1 LRKEQI
7 MADSV
12 IATRQKSVAR
22 VRLHR
27 PEVRN
32 ALDLETIVKLTEVFL
47 ELARDESLRA
57 VILEGEGAIFCGG
70 ADIRYMRATLN
81 LGEEENYK
89 DALRLSDMFS
99 AIDDCP
105 CVTLAK
111 VQGAALGGGAGLI
124 SVCDIV
130 IAEEDALFG
139 FTEAKLGIVPAVI
152 SPFVLRKI
160 GQSHARALFPAAE
173 RFTAERAQRIGL
185 VHEIVPPGQ
194 LEALTESKVQ
204 EVLTSGPSAARLA
217 KLIARTVGSKDP
229 DEARQW
235 TAERIASQRVTAEA
249 QEGLRA
255 FLDKRRPAWQQ

>member
-1 LRKEQI
+1 MSDPVTVIKEKAI
-7 MADSV
+7 
-12 IATRQKSVAR
+12 AR
-22 VRLHR
+22 VRLNR

-32 ALDLETIVKLTEVFL
+32 ALDPQTIARLTEIFL
-47 ELARDESLRA
+47 DSARDESLRA

-70 ADIRYMRATLN
+70 ADIKYMRAALN
-81 LGEEENYK
+81 LSEEENFQ

-99 AIDDCP
+99 AIDNCP
-105 CVTLAK
+105 CITLAK

-124 SVCDIV
+124 AVCDIV
-130 IAEEDALFG
+130 LAEEDALFG

-173 RFTAERAQRIGL
+173 RFSAQRAQRIGL

-194 LEALTESKVQ
+194 LEALAESKMQ
-204 EVLTSGPSAARLA
+204 ELLTSGPSAARLA
-217 KLIARTVGSKDP
+217 KDIARTVGGKSP

-235 TAERIASQRVTAEA
+235 TAERIASQRVSNEG